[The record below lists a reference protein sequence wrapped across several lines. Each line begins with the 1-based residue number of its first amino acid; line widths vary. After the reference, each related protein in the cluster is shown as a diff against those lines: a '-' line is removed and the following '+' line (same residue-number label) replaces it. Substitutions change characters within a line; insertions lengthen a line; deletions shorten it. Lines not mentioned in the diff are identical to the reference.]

1 MPRGFAA
8 MSLEK
13 RQAIARMGGKS
24 VPKEK
29 RSFSKDP
36 KLARTAG
43 AKGGRNIP
51 PEKRSFSVNP
61 KLAAESG
68 RKGGEKSRKRKKDDE

>member
-13 RQAIARMGGKS
+13 RRAIAAMGGKAVS
-24 VPKEK
+24 KEK
-29 RSFSKDP
+29 RSFSRDP
-36 KLARTAG
+36 ALAKSAG

-61 KLAAESG
+61 QLASERG
-68 RKGGEKSRKRKKDDE
+68 RKGGEKSRKRKKTDE